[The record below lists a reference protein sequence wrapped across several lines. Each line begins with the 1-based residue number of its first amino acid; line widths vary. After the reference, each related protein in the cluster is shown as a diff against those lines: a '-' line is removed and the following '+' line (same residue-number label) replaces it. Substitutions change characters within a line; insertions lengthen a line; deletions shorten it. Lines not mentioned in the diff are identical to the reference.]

1 MEAKGRVIQVMPTE
15 SGITK
20 AGKGWSKTTFVIETG
35 GEYPKKIAIDVMGDK
50 VQLPNVG
57 EDVTVSLNIESREYN
72 GKWYSNVNAWKVETG
87 AGQSAPTAPTAP
99 SANPSA
105 KVAAADDDLP
115 F

>member
-1 MEAKGRVIQVMPTE
+1 MEAEGRVIQVMPTE

-20 AGKGWSKTTFVIETG
+20 AGKGWSKTTFVIDTG

-72 GKWYSNVNAWKVETG
+72 GKWYTNVNAWKVETG
-87 AGQSAPTAPTAP
+87 AGQSAPTAP
-99 SANPSA
+99 SANVP
-105 KVAAADDDLP
+105 AAAKMGEPDDLP